1 MVKSLKY
8 AIIFLSLYSCG
19 SYTLSTNKGYEVK
32 SILAVTEVGDTIAV
46 PYRQFVK
53 YRDTQFVRYQHN
65 NSWYWN
71 NWRYNDHT
79 TIGTNLDIGTTMIG
93 GIVIIAILLAHML
106 DRKLNRN
113 LNLDQELHQKYYQSP
128 KGKELE

>member
-1 MVKSLKY
+1 MNKSWIL
-8 AIIFLSLYSCG
+8 ALILLSLYSCG
-19 SYTLSTNKGYEVK
+19 SYTLQTNKGYEIK

-71 NWRYNDHT
+71 NWR
-79 TIGTNLDIGTTMIG
+79 
-93 GIVIIAILLAHML
+93 
-106 DRKLNRN
+106 
-113 LNLDQELHQKYYQSP
+113 
-128 KGKELE
+128 